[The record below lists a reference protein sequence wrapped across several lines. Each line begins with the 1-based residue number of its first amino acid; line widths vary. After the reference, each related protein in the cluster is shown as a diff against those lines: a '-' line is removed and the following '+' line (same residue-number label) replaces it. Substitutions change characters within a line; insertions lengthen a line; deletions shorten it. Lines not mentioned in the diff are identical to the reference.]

1 MSQKNMVLLYIYNV
15 HMIILST
22 YPNTPHMFTYCDLY
36 RLQFMLQVGVE
47 VGQLNEPIYI
57 MLRAGSGGIFSG
69 SPRPAWWNSVTSEWH
84 HDGCQLSDLFHGL
97 LIFHCHRL
105 GYFALLQDTE
115 QLSLTSMRLVSL
127 KHP

>member
-1 MSQKNMVLLYIYNV
+1 
-15 HMIILST
+15 
-22 YPNTPHMFTYCDLY
+22 
-36 RLQFMLQVGVE
+36 MLQVDVE
-47 VGQLNEPIYI
+47 IGQLNEQPVYI

-69 SPRPAWWNSVTSEWH
+69 SPRPAWWNSATSEWR

-115 QLSLTSMRLVSL
+115 QLSFTSTRYVLSL
-127 KHP
+127 IHI